1 MIGAR
6 LCADGNVLPFAA
18 TATIIGLQHI
28 YEMSL
33 LAVIVRNEYRCL
45 PHREFTEHVGC
56 ERMRPVAALYAYKV
70 LTFVIGRRIRFG
82 NNDDK

>member
-6 LCADGNVLPFAA
+6 LCADGNVYH
-18 TATIIGLQHI
+18 LQQPSSDCN
-28 YEMSL
+28 MSL

-45 PHREFTEHVGC
+45 QHREFTEHVGC